1 MLPHAVSLLEEESP
15 SPAAPSPPSEKASSL
30 LRLLLERTPPG
41 ALRAEDLER
50 AEVERMVATAVRI
63 VTFQVRGSIKK

>member
-1 MLPHAVSLLEEESP
+1 MLPHALSLLEEESP
-15 SPAAPSPPSEKASSL
+15 FPAAPSPPSEKASSL

-63 VTFQVRGSIKK
+63 VTFQVRGSI